1 MPAKD
6 KDDSVKAKIFYMAY
20 TADGEPAD
28 KRPVTFVFNGGPGS
42 SSIWLHLGAIG
53 PVRVHFADDKGT
65 APAPPYT
72 YGDNENSWITFT
84 DLVFIDPVSTGFSR
98 PSKGVEPAKFHG
110 YSEDIASVGDFIRMY
125 TTRNERWGSPKF
137 LTGESYGTT
146 RASGLSGYLQNT
158 YGMYLNGIT
167 LISSVLNFEYID
179 FTRGNDLPYVLFL
192 PTYATTAQFHNKLS
206 PELQKMN
213 TADLA
218 QAAESFASGTYTCF
232 LMKGDQAPAELT
244 NKVIDSLNYFT
255 GLSKNYIR
263 MSNERIRD
271 ARFFKELLRGEGKTM
286 GRYDSRYTGEDADD
300 AGEYNSYDPSYAAVS
315 GLFNGVFNEY
325 IRKDLNYKSDLPYEA
340 LTNVWPWKF
349 PENSY
354 LDVSETL
361 RRAMTENPAL
371 KVMVCCG
378 YYDLATPFYNAG
390 YAVDHLGLRSD
401 VRNNITIAYFNA
413 GHMMYLNNADNTKL
427 KADAV
432 KFYKSATK

>member
-1 MPAKD
+1 
-6 KDDSVKAKIFYMAY
+6 
-20 TADGEPAD
+20 
-28 KRPVTFVFNGGPGS
+28 
-42 SSIWLHLGAIG
+42 
-53 PVRVHFADDKGT
+53 
-65 APAPPYT
+65 
-72 YGDNENSWITFT
+72 
-84 DLVFIDPVSTGFSR
+84 
-98 PSKGVEPAKFHG
+98 
-110 YSEDIASVGDFIRMY
+110 
-125 TTRNERWGSPKF
+125 
-137 LTGESYGTT
+137 
-146 RASGLSGYLQNT
+146 
-158 YGMYLNGIT
+158 
-167 LISSVLNFEYID
+167 
-179 FTRGNDLPYVLFL
+179 
-192 PTYATTAQFHNKLS
+192 
-206 PELQKMN
+206 
-213 TADLA
+213 
-218 QAAESFASGTYTCF
+218 
-232 LMKGDQAPAELT
+232 
-244 NKVIDSLNYFT
+244 
-255 GLSKNYIR
+255 